1 MPSLSMAEGIDAS
14 YEVAA
19 GQTTVQ
25 IRSNSR
31 LNIRAVYS
39 GTGQM
44 LFHWVQEGKTQ
55 VWRCDLSMLEQR
67 QVEVKE
73 TTGQDGSQVLEVGLE
88 PMYPAGLMLKGRF
101 VGALI
106 SPALHVDVPWGSDVW
121 VFVIRS
127 PWFPLN
133 LQFDR
138 ASLSVKHNMSE
149 VSATIS
155 TMAGGSA
162 TGQVVIGGTDF
173 KNASLA
179 VKRTL
184 GFNSSEEQVCEAV
197 PGTQPF
203 SWNPIIRAFDLT
215 LVVKET
221 LTESHLVEIA
231 KGLGAQESSGFFG
244 PGGVEGDFILC
255 DGPAISYSWIL
266 RGHRGLLENPED
278 QTGAKFT
285 W

>member
-1 MPSLSMAEGIDAS
+1 MAEGIDAS

-31 LNIRAVYS
+31 LNVRAVYS

-67 QVEVKE
+67 PVEVKE
-73 TTGQDGSQVLEVGLE
+73 TTEQDGSQVLEVALE
-88 PMYPAGLMLKGRF
+88 PMYPAGLILKGRF

-133 LQFDR
+133 LQLDR
-138 ASLSVKHNMSE
+138 SSLSVKHNMSE
-149 VSATIS
+149 VSATIN
-155 TMAGGSA
+155 TAPGGSA
-162 TGQVVIGGTDF
+162 TGQVVISGTDF

-184 GFNSSEEQVCEAV
+184 GFNSSEEQVCDGG
-197 PGTQPF
+197 PGAQPF
-203 SWNPIIRAFDLT
+203 SWNPIVRAFDLT
-215 LVVKET
+215 LVVKGT
-221 LTESHLVEIA
+221 LTESHLAEIG
-231 KGLGAQESSGFFG
+231 KGLGAQESSDFFG
-244 PGGVEGDFILC
+244 PGGLEGDFILC
-255 DGPAISYSWIL
+255 DGPSISYSWIL